1 MGFTSPAPTST
12 RATRWHSATISGRLD
27 GRRGGTPSV
36 TDITQYPRGGTAMA
50 QNDDRATAPG
60 ASEDAK
66 AKFREALD
74 RKKATQHRTTDGSTN
89 TGSVHGS
96 ETAGPVQRQFRRK
109 SGSA

>member
-1 MGFTSPAPTST
+1 
-12 RATRWHSATISGRLD
+12 
-27 GRRGGTPSV
+27 
-36 TDITQYPRGGTAMA
+36 MA
-50 QNDDRATAPG
+50 QQDDRSTAPA

-74 RKKATQHRTTDGSTN
+74 RKKAAQHRTSDGSAN
-89 TGSVHGS
+89 TGSVHSS